1 MSLIRYRP
9 ANLFDRFD
17 NEINRHLFNTRSAD
31 ATNQT
36 RDWSPAVD
44 IREEDSRYVL
54 EADIPGVA
62 REDLD
67 ITLEDSVLTI
77 KGKRANKDEES
88 REGYRRRER
97 VLGTFV
103 RQFSLP
109 DTVNTE
115 AISAVIADGVLEIGI
130 PKQEKPEPRKITVN

>member
-17 NEINRHLFNTRSAD
+17 NEINRHLFNPRSAD

-115 AISAVIADGVLEIGI
+115 AISAVITDGVLEIGI

>member
-1 MSLIRYRP
+1 MSLVRYKP
-9 ANLFDRFD
+9 TNLFDQFD
-17 NEINRHLFNTRSAD
+17 NEINRFFYNARSTD
-31 ATNQT
+31 AANQAH
-36 RDWSPAVD
+36 DWTPAMD
-44 IREEDSRYVL
+44 IREEDNRYVL

-77 KGKRANKDEES
+77 KGERTVNNEEN
-88 REGYRRRER
+88 REKYRRKER
-97 VLGTFV
+97 IHGSFV

-115 AISAVIADGVLEIGI
+115 AISAVITNGVLEIGI
-130 PKQEKPEPRKITVN
+130 PKQEKPEPRKIAVN

>member
-1 MSLIRYRP
+1 MSLVRYKP
-9 ANLFDRFD
+9 TNLFDQFD
-17 NEINRHLFNTRSAD
+17 NEINRYFFNARSTD
-31 ATNQT
+31 AANQAH
-36 RDWSPAVD
+36 DWTPAMD
-44 IREEDSRYVL
+44 IREEDNRYVL

-77 KGKRANKDEES
+77 KGERTVNNEEN
-88 REGYRRRER
+88 RETYRRKER
-97 VLGTFV
+97 IHGSFV

-115 AISAVIADGVLEIGI
+115 AISAVITNGVLEIGI
-130 PKQEKPEPRKITVN
+130 PKQEKPEPRKIAVN

>member
-1 MSLIRYRP
+1 MSLVRYKP
-9 ANLFDRFD
+9 TNLFDQFD
-17 NEINRHLFNTRSAD
+17 NEINRFFFNARSTD
-31 ATNQT
+31 AANQT
-36 RDWSPAVD
+36 HDWTPAMD
-44 IREEDSRYVL
+44 IREEANRYVL

-77 KGKRANKDEES
+77 KGERTVNNEEN
-88 REGYRRRER
+88 RENYRRKER
-97 VLGTFV
+97 IHGSFV

-115 AISAVIADGVLEIGI
+115 AISAVITNGVLEIGI
-130 PKQEKPEPRKITVN
+130 PKQEKPEPRKIAVN

>member
-115 AISAVIADGVLEIGI
+115 AISAVITDGVLEIGI

>member
-97 VLGTFV
+97 VLGRFV

-115 AISAVIADGVLEIGI
+115 AISAVITDGVLEIGI